1 MKMKHYV
8 SATVLALAFAACS
21 DDYDDSALW
30 DAVNDNTQ
38 RIEALEAWQDEVN
51 GNIAALQQLLNT
63 TDYIT
68 SVTPLT
74 ENGEEVGYVI
84 EFHNSDPITIRHGAK
99 GDKGDKGDQGEQGE
113 QGPQGEPGKDGED
126 GADGSDGEDGS
137 TPVIGLTQ
145 GEDGNWYWTLNGELM
160 TGPDSQP
167 IRANGKD
174 GEDGDAGTSAP
185 TPQILLGANLPS
197 DGKVMTDSG
206 KAQANAW
213 YLSVDDGATWY
224 RISGDKGADGDD
236 GSTGAD
242 GDDGVL
248 KVEISDD
255 KNSVTLTFDDG
266 STLTLPTWQWAQGIK
281 KKIEDL
287 NSQLEAYGNLV
298 EGKSFITSV
307 TAVEG
312 GQQIT
317 YVTIGENGT
326 ETSHSFTITNG
337 KDGNDGTTSTVEIG
351 DNGNW
356 IINGTDT
363 GVSAKGQ
370 NGTDGKT
377 PTFKIE
383 NGNLYYQF
391 EGDDNWKDLG
401 NVTGPKGD
409 KGDTGEQGPA
419 GEEGEDGDSFFQ
431 KVDYKKGD
439 ASATFTLADGT
450 VFEVPIYQGTIKI
463 GEGTGTLILENVET
477 TIDITLPTGTK
488 AADYT
493 ALVAQI
499 TPEGADGTYT
509 DIDSRA
515 GDAVGGWSVTATLAE
530 SSSVTIK
537 TTQAGTALLR
547 VTLIRTD
554 GSELTA
560 SCAVHSQGYKV
571 ENNTYTVYTAEGLLA
586 WAEAARKDLSTS
598 CTLAANLDLTNTEW
612 TPIGND
618 ENRYTGIF
626 DGGGH
631 TLTELTVDQS
641 GADYIGL
648 FGAIGEGGTVK
659 NLKLTDV
666 AIKGNTV
673 VGAVAGRNVGTI
685 ENCSAAGEITGFI
698 TVGGI
703 AGYNDEGT
711 ITNCSAKSSVTG
723 SENVGSITGSQ
734 LNGTIIGCS
743 AAGKITGSDK
753 NVGGIAGF
761 QLGGTISY
769 CHSSST
775 VTGYDYVGGVVGQMD
790 TRIELANKEAVLIAC
805 SSTGGVKGNEGYSFV
820 GGVVGIANRNTS
832 IIACYSTGNVTGTFL
847 GGVAGGNYGS
857 ITACYWSGEKA
868 NGVGNGESSGTTK
881 VDNSNVTW
889 QTAAD
894 GMNKALAENGYSNY
908 QWEENNGADKETR
921 PLILVR
927 N

>member
-8 SATVLALAFAACS
+8 SAAVLALAFAACS

-30 DAVNDNTQ
+30 DAVNGNTQ

-145 GEDGNWYWTLNGELM
+145 GEDGNWYWTLNGEQM
-160 TGPDSQP
+160 TDPEGNPV
-167 IRANGKD
+167 RANGED

-206 KAQANAW
+206 KAQADAW
-213 YLSVDDGATWY
+213 YLSVNDGAEWY

-236 GSTGAD
+236 GSAGVD

-248 KVEISDD
+248 KVETDTD
-255 KNSVTLTFDDG
+255 GNSVTLTFDGG
-266 STLTLPTWQWAQGIK
+266 STLTLPTWQWAQGIE

-317 YVTIGENGT
+317 YVTIGEDGK
-326 ETSHSFTITNG
+326 ETSDTFTITNG
-337 KDGNDGTTSTVEIG
+337 KDGDDGATPTVEIG

-363 GVSAKGQ
+363 GVSAKGE
-370 NGTDGKT
+370 DGKT
-377 PTFKIE
+377 PTFTLDDE
-383 NGNLYYQF
+383 GNLSYQF
-391 EGDDNWKDLG
+391 GEEQSVSLG

-450 VFEVPIYQGTIKI
+450 VFKVPIYQGTIKI
-463 GEGTGTLILENVET
+463 GDGTGTLILENVET
-477 TIDITLPTGTK
+477 TIDITLPSGTT
-488 AADYT
+488 ANDYS

-509 DIDSRA
+509 YIDSRA

-537 TTQAGTALLR
+537 TTQAGNALLR

-560 SCAVHSQGYKV
+560 SRVVYSQKYIA
-571 ENNTYTVYTAEGLLA
+571 YTVEGLLA
-586 WAEAARKDLSTS
+586 WAEAAQKDLSTS
-598 CTLAANLDLTNTEW
+598 CTLAADITLPEPAEGESNW
-612 TPIGND
+612 TPVGSND
-618 ENRYTGIF
+618 NPYTGTF
-626 DGGGH
+626 DGNGH
-631 TLTELTVDQS
+631 ILTGLTVDQPET
-641 GADYIGL
+641 DYAGM
-648 FGAIGEGGTVK
+648 FGVIGEGGTIK
-659 NLKLTDV
+659 NLELTDV
-666 AIKGNTV
+666 DVKGKSY
-673 VGAVAGRNVGTI
+673 VGAVAGANDGTI
-685 ENCSAAGEITGFI
+685 ENSSAAG
-698 TVGGI
+698 
-703 AGYNDEGT
+703 
-711 ITNCSAKSSVTG
+711 SVTG
-723 SENVGSITGSQ
+723 SKSVGGITGNQ
-734 LNGTIIGCS
+734 FYGTITGCS
-743 AAGKITGSDK
+743 AAGKITGSDSY
-753 NVGGIAGF
+753 VGGIVGYQTGETTAD
-761 QLGGTISY
+761 
-769 CHSSST
+769 CHSSAT
-775 VTGYDYVGGVVGQMD
+775 VTGKSDVGGVVGNME
-790 TRIELANKEAVLIAC
+790 TGNKEAVLIAC
-805 SSTGGVKGNEGYSFV
+805 SSTGNVTCDMAYV
-820 GGVVGIANRNTS
+820 GGVVGYSNTDIS
-832 IIACYSTGNVTGTFL
+832 IIACYAAGKVSGNGAI
-847 GGVAGGNYGS
+847 GGVAGCNHAGS
-857 ITACYWSGEKA
+857 ITASYWSGENA
-868 NGVGNGESSGTTK
+868 NGVGSGDASGTTK
-881 VDNSNVTW
+881 VNGSNVTW

-894 GMNKALAENGYSNY
+894 EMNNALAENGYSSY
-908 QWEENNGADKETR
+908 QWVENNGADKETR

>member
-8 SATVLALAFAACS
+8 SAAVLALAFAACS

-99 GDKGDKGDQGEQGE
+99 GDKGDKGDKGEQGE

-137 TPVIGLTQ
+137 TPVIGLTK

-185 TPQILLGANLPS
+185 TPQILLGVNLPS

-206 KAQANAW
+206 KAQADAW

-236 GSTGAD
+236 GSAGAD

-248 KVEISDD
+248 KVETSTNG
-255 KNSVTLTFDDG
+255 NSVTLTFDDG
-266 STLTLPTWQWAQGIK
+266 STLILPTWKWAK
-281 KKIEDL
+281 CIEEEITEL

-317 YVTIGENGT
+317 YVTIGEDGK
-326 ETSHSFTITNG
+326 ETSDTFTITNG
-337 KDGNDGTTSTVEIG
+337 KDGDDGATPTVKIG

-363 GVSAKGQ
+363 GVSAKGE
-370 NGTDGKT
+370 DGKT
-377 PTFKIE
+377 PTFTLDDE
-383 NGNLYYQF
+383 GNLSYQF
-391 EGDDNWKDLG
+391 GEEQSVSLG

-409 KGDTGEQGPA
+409 KGDTGEQGP
-419 GEEGEDGDSFFQ
+419 EGEDGEDGKNGDSFF
-431 KVDYKKGD
+431 KDADYTEGD

-463 GEGTGTLILENVET
+463 GDGTGTLTLKDTET
-477 TIDITLPTGTK
+477 TIDITLPTGTE
-488 AADYT
+488 ADDYT

-515 GDAVGGWSVTATLAE
+515 IDVNGWSVTADLET
-530 SSSVTIK
+530 K
-537 TTQAGTALLR
+537 TVKITASGGNALLR

-560 SCAVHSQGYKV
+560 SCVVHSQKYI
-571 ENNTYTVYTAEGLLA
+571 VYTAEGLLA

-612 TPIGND
+612 TPVGKDYDNP
-618 ENRYTGIF
+618 YTGTF

-641 GADYIGL
+641 GANYIGL

-659 NLKLTDV
+659 NLKLTSV
-666 AIKGNTV
+666 TIKGYNW
-673 VGAVAGRNVGTI
+673 VGAVAGSNSGII
-685 ENCSAAGEITGFI
+685 ENCSAAGEITGSSGE
-698 TVGGI
+698 VGGI
-703 AGYNDEGT
+703 AGVNGGI
-711 ITNCSAKSSVTG
+711 ITNCSAASSVTG
-723 SENVGSITGSQ
+723 DRTVGGITGYQFNGTTTGCSATAEITGS
-734 LNGTIIGCS
+734 GDC
-743 AAGKITGSDK
+743 
-753 NVGGIAGF
+753 VGGIIGY
-761 QLGGTISY
+761 QIDGTTAD
-769 CHSSST
+769 CHSSAT
-775 VTGYDYVGGVVGQMD
+775 VKGRYKVGGVIGQ
-790 TRIELANKEAVLIAC
+790 IETENKKAVLIAC
-805 SSTGGVKGNEGYSFV
+805 SSTGDVTSTSNTSYSWA
-820 GGVVGIANRNTS
+820 GGVMGAASRNSS
-832 IIACYSTGNVTGTFL
+832 IIACYSTGKVTGSGFT
-847 GGVAGGNYGS
+847 GGVEGGNSGS
-857 ITACYWSGEKA
+857 ITACYWSGENT
-868 NGVGNGESSGTTK
+868 NGVGGGESSGATK
-881 VDNSNVTW
+881 VENDITW
-889 QTAAD
+889 QTAA
-894 GMNKALAENGYSNY
+894 GEMNKALAENGYSNY

>member
-8 SATVLALAFAACS
+8 SAAVLALAFAACS

-30 DAVNDNTQ
+30 DAVNDNTE

-137 TPVIGLTQ
+137 TPVIGLKQ
-145 GEDGNWYWTLNGELM
+145 EDGNWYWTLNGELM
-160 TGPDSQP
+160 RDPNGDP
-167 IRANGKD
+167 IRANGED
-174 GEDGDAGTSAP
+174 GKDGDAGTSAP
-185 TPQILLGANLPS
+185 TPQILLGVNLPS

-206 KAQANAW
+206 KAQAGAW

-236 GSTGAD
+236 GSAGAD

-248 KVEISDD
+248 KVEISDN

-266 STLTLPTWQWAQGIK
+266 STLILPTWKWAKGIK
-281 KKIEDL
+281 EEITGL
-287 NSQLEAYGNLV
+287 NSQLEAYGNLM

-317 YVTIGENGT
+317 YVTIGEDGT

-337 KDGNDGTTSTVEIG
+337 KDGNDGTTPTVKIG

-377 PTFKIE
+377 PIFKIE

-391 EGDDNWKDLG
+391 EGDDDWKDLG

-409 KGDTGEQGPA
+409 KGDTGEQGP
-419 GEEGEDGDSFFQ
+419 EGEDGEDGKNGDSFF
-431 KVDYKKGD
+431 KDADYTEGD

-450 VFEVPIYQGTIKI
+450 TFKVPIYQGTIKI
-463 GEGTGTLILENVET
+463 GDGTGTLILEDTET
-477 TIDITLPTGTK
+477 TIDITLPSGTE

-515 GDAVGGWSVTATLAE
+515 TDVNGWSVTADLET
-530 SSSVTIK
+530 K
-537 TTQAGTALLR
+537 TVKITASGGNALLR

-560 SCAVHSQGYKV
+560 SCVVHSQKYI
-571 ENNTYTVYTAEGLLA
+571 VYTAEGLLA

-598 CTLAANLDLTNTEW
+598 CTLAADLDLTDTEW
-612 TPIGND
+612 TPVGKDYDNP
-618 ENRYTGIF
+618 YTGTF
-626 DGGGH
+626 DGAGH
-631 TLTELTVDQS
+631 TLTGLTNQS
-641 GADYIGL
+641 GANDIGL

-659 NLKLTDV
+659 NLKLTSV
-666 AIKGNTV
+666 AIKGNNW
-673 VGAVAGRNVGTI
+673 VGAVAGSNSGII
-685 ENCSAAGEITGFI
+685 ENCSAAGEITGSSGE
-698 TVGGI
+698 VGGI
-703 AGYNDEGT
+703 AGVNDGI
-711 ITNCSAKSSVTG
+711 ITNCSAAGSVTG
-723 SENVGSITGSQ
+723 DRTVGGITGYQ
-734 LNGTIIGCS
+734 FNGTTTGCS
-743 AAGKITGSDK
+743 ATAKITGSGDW
-753 NVGGIAGF
+753 VGGIIGY
-761 QLGGTISY
+761 QVDGTTAD
-769 CHSSST
+769 CHSSAT
-775 VTGYDYVGGVVGQMD
+775 VKGRNRVGGVIGQ
-790 TRIELANKEAVLIAC
+790 IETENKKAVLIAC
-805 SSTGGVKGNEGYSFV
+805 SSTGDVTSTSNPYSWV
-820 GGVVGIANRNTS
+820 GGVMGAASRNSS
-832 IIACYSTGNVTGTFL
+832 IIACYSTGKVTGSRFT
-847 GGVAGGNYGS
+847 GGVAGGHSGS
-857 ITACYWSGEKA
+857 ITACYWSGENT
-868 NGVGNGESSGTTK
+868 NGVGGGESSGATK
-881 VDNSNVTW
+881 VENDITW
-889 QTAAD
+889 QTAA
-894 GMNKALAENGYSNY
+894 GEMNKALAENGYSNY

>member
-8 SATVLALAFAACS
+8 SAAVLALAFAACS

-30 DAVNDNTQ
+30 DAVNGNTQ

-99 GDKGDKGDQGEQGE
+99 GDKGDKGDQGEQG
-113 QGPQGEPGKDGED
+113 PQGEPGKDGED

-137 TPVIGLTQ
+137 TPVIGLTK
-145 GEDGNWYWTLNGELM
+145 GEYGNWYWTLNGALM
-160 TGPDSQP
+160 TDPDGKP
-167 IRANGKD
+167 IRAN

-185 TPQILLGANLPS
+185 TPQILLGVNLPS

-206 KAQANAW
+206 KAQADAW

-236 GSTGAD
+236 GSAGAD

-248 KVEISDD
+248 KVEISDN

-317 YVTIGENGT
+317 YVTVGEDGK

-337 KDGNDGTTSTVEIG
+337 KDGDDGATPTVKIG

-391 EGDDNWKDLG
+391 EGDDDWKDLG

-409 KGDTGEQGPA
+409 KGDTGEQGP
-419 GEEGEDGDSFFQ
+419 EGEDGKDGKNGDSFF
-431 KVDYKKGD
+431 KDADYTEGD

-450 VFEVPIYQGTIKI
+450 VFKVPIYQGTIKI
-463 GEGTGTLILENVET
+463 GEGTGTLTLEDTET
-477 TIDITLPTGTK
+477 TVYITLPTGTE
-488 AADYT
+488 ADDYS

-509 DIDSRA
+509 DIDNSRTT
-515 GDAVGGWSVTATLAE
+515 GVRGWSVTADLEAKTVKIT
-530 SSSVTIK
+530 SS
-537 TTQAGTALLR
+537 GGNALLR

-560 SCAVHSQGYKV
+560 SRVVYSQKYIA
-571 ENNTYTVYTAEGLLA
+571 YTVEGLLA
-586 WAEAARKDLSTS
+586 WAEAAQKDLSTS
-598 CTLAANLDLTNTEW
+598 CTLIADIDLTGTEW
-612 TPIGND
+612 TPVGKDYNTP
-618 ENRYTGIF
+618 YTGTF
-626 DGGGH
+626 NGAGH
-631 TLTELTVDQS
+631 TLTGLTVNQS
-641 GADYIGL
+641 RTDFVGL
-648 FGAIGEGGTVK
+648 FGAIGEGGTIK
-659 NLKLTDV
+659 NLKLTEV
-666 AIKGNTV
+666 AIKGNAV
-673 VGAVAGRNVGTI
+673 VGAVAGISLGTI
-685 ENCSAAGEITGFI
+685 ENCSAAGEITGGNN
-698 TVGGI
+698 VGGI
-703 AGYNDEGT
+703 TGTNDGI
-711 ITNCSAKSSVTG
+711 ITNCSAVSSVTG
-723 SENVGSITGSQ
+723 SGSIGGITGYQ
-734 LNGTIIGCS
+734 FNGTTIDCS
-743 AAGKITGSDK
+743 AAGSVTGSMD
-753 NVGGIAGF
+753 VGGIVGY
-761 QLGGTISY
+761 QIYGTTTD
-769 CHSSST
+769 CHSSAT
-775 VTGYDYVGGVVGQMD
+775 VKGGNDVGGVIGQ
-790 TRIELANKEAVLIAC
+790 IETENKKAVLIAC
-805 SSTGGVKGNEGYSFV
+805 SSTGNVTGDFYA

-857 ITACYWSGEKA
+857 ITACYWSGENT
-868 NGVGNGESSGTTK
+868 NGVGGGESSGATK
-881 VDNSNVTW
+881 VDNSNITW

-894 GMNKALAENGYSNY
+894 EMNKALAENGYSNY

>member
-8 SATVLALAFAACS
+8 SVAVLALAFAACS

-30 DAVNDNTQ
+30 DAVNGNTQ

-99 GDKGDKGDQGEQGE
+99 GDKGDKGDKGEQGE

-145 GEDGNWYWTLNGELM
+145 RKDGNWYWTLNGELM
-160 TGPDSQP
+160 TDPEGNPV
-167 IRANGKD
+167 RAN

-206 KAQANAW
+206 KAQADAW
-213 YLSVDDGATWY
+213 YLSVNDGAEWY
-224 RISGDKGADGDD
+224 RISGDKGADGND
-236 GSTGAD
+236 GSAGAD

-248 KVEISDD
+248 KVETSTDG
-255 KNSVTLTFDDG
+255 NSVTLTFDDG
-266 STLTLPTWQWAQGIK
+266 SILTLPTWKWAQGIE

-287 NSQLEAYGNLV
+287 NSQLEAYGNLM

-317 YVTIGENGT
+317 YVTVDENGT

-337 KDGNDGTTSTVEIG
+337 KDGDDGATPTVKIG
-351 DNGNW
+351 NNGNW

-391 EGDDNWKDLG
+391 EGDDDWKDLG

-409 KGDTGEQGPA
+409 KGDTGEQGP
-419 GEEGEDGDSFFQ
+419 EGEDGEDGKNGDSFF
-431 KVDYKKGD
+431 KDAVYNEGD
-439 ASATFTLADGT
+439 AFATFTLAGGT
-450 VFEVPIYQGTIKI
+450 VFKVPIYQGTIKI
-463 GEGTGTLILENVET
+463 GEGTGTLTLEDTET
-477 TIDITLPTGTK
+477 TVYITLPTGTE
-488 AADYT
+488 ADDYT

-499 TPEGADGTYT
+499 TPEGTDGTYT

-515 GDAVGGWSVTATLAE
+515 TGVRGWSVTADLETKTVKIT
-530 SSSVTIK
+530 SS
-537 TTQAGTALLR
+537 GGNALLR

-560 SCAVHSQGYKV
+560 SRVVHSQKYI
-571 ENNTYTVYTAEGLLA
+571 VYTAEGLLA

-598 CTLAANLDLTNTEW
+598 CTLAANLDLTDTEW
-612 TPIGND
+612 TPIGDYDNP
-618 ENRYTGIF
+618 YTGTF
-626 DGGGH
+626 DGAGH
-631 TLTELTVDQS
+631 TLTGLTINQS
-641 GADYIGL
+641 EANYIGL

-659 NLKLTDV
+659 NLKLTSV
-666 AIKGNTV
+666 AIKGYNW
-673 VGAVAGRNVGTI
+673 VGAVAGSNSGII
-685 ENCSAAGEITGFI
+685 EN
-698 TVGGI
+698 
-703 AGYNDEGT
+703 
-711 ITNCSAKSSVTG
+711 
-723 SENVGSITGSQ
+723 
-734 LNGTIIGCS
+734 CS
-743 AAGKITGSDK
+743 AAGKITGSSEG
-753 NVGGIAGF
+753 VGGIAGVNDGIITNCSAASSVTGSMYV
-761 QLGGTISY
+761 GGITGYQFNGTTTGCSATAEITGSGEWVGGIIGY
-769 CHSSST
+769 QIDGTTADCHSSAT
-775 VTGYDYVGGVVGQMD
+775 VKGRYKVGGVIGQ
-790 TRIELANKEAVLIAC
+790 IETENKKSRSHCL
-805 SSTGGVKGNEGYSFV
+805 FV
-820 GGVVGIANRNTS
+820 YGRRNQY
-832 IIACYSTGNVTGTFL
+832 I
-847 GGVAGGNYGS
+847 
-857 ITACYWSGEKA
+857 
-868 NGVGNGESSGTTK
+868 
-881 VDNSNVTW
+881 
-889 QTAAD
+889 
-894 GMNKALAENGYSNY
+894 
-908 QWEENNGADKETR
+908 
-921 PLILVR
+921 
-927 N
+927 

>member
-8 SATVLALAFAACS
+8 SAAVLALAFAACS

-30 DAVNDNTQ
+30 DAVNGNTQ

-137 TPVIGLTQ
+137 TPVIGLTK
-145 GEDGNWYWTLNGELM
+145 GEYGNWYWTLNGELM
-160 TGPDSQP
+160 RDPNGDP

-206 KAQANAW
+206 KAQADAW
-213 YLSVDDGATWY
+213 YLSVNDGAEWY

-236 GSTGAD
+236 GSAGAD

-248 KVEISDD
+248 KVETSADG
-255 KNSVTLTFDDG
+255 NSVTLTFDDG
-266 STLTLPTWQWAQGIK
+266 STLILPTWKWAKGIEEEITK
-281 KKIEDL
+281 L

-317 YVTIGENGT
+317 YVTIGEDGK
-326 ETSHSFTITNG
+326 ETSDTFTITNG
-337 KDGNDGTTSTVEIG
+337 KDGDDGATPTVEIG

-391 EGDDNWKDLG
+391 EDDDDWKDLG
-401 NVTGPKGD
+401 NVTGPKGN

-450 VFEVPIYQGTIKI
+450 VFEVPVYQGTIKI
-463 GEGTGTLILENVET
+463 GDGTGTLILKDTET
-477 TIDITLPTGTK
+477 TVNITLPTETE
-488 AADYT
+488 AAGYS

-515 GDAVGGWSVTATLAE
+515 TDVNGWSVTADLEAKTVKIT
-530 SSSVTIK
+530 SS
-537 TTQAGTALLR
+537 GGNALLR
-547 VTLIRTD
+547 VILIRTD

-560 SCAVHSQGYKV
+560 SCVVHSQKYIA
-571 ENNTYTVYTAEGLLA
+571 YTVEGLLA

-598 CTLAANLDLTNTEW
+598 CTLAANLDLTDTEW
-612 TPIGND
+612 TPVGKDYDNP
-618 ENRYTGIF
+618 YTGTF
-626 DGGGH
+626 DGTGY
-631 TLTELTVDQS
+631 TLTGLTINQS
-641 GADYIGL
+641 EANYIGL

-659 NLKLTDV
+659 NLKLTSV
-666 AIKGNTV
+666 TIKGYNW
-673 VGAVAGRNVGTI
+673 VGAVAGSNSGII
-685 ENCSAAGEITGFI
+685 ENCSAAGEITGSSGE
-698 TVGGI
+698 VGGI
-703 AGYNDEGT
+703 AGVNDGI
-711 ITNCSAKSSVTG
+711 ITNCSAASSVTG
-723 SENVGSITGSQ
+723 DRTVGGITGYQFNGTTTGCSATAEITGS
-734 LNGTIIGCS
+734 GDC
-743 AAGKITGSDK
+743 
-753 NVGGIAGF
+753 VGGIIGY
-761 QLGGTISY
+761 QIDGTTAD
-769 CHSSST
+769 CHSSAT
-775 VTGYDYVGGVVGQMD
+775 VKGRYKVGGVIGQ
-790 TRIELANKEAVLIAC
+790 IETENKKAVLIAC
-805 SSTGGVKGNEGYSFV
+805 SSTGDVTSTSNTSYSWA
-820 GGVVGIANRNTS
+820 GGVMGAASRNSS
-832 IIACYSTGNVTGTFL
+832 IIACYSTGKVTGSRYT
-847 GGVAGGNYGS
+847 GGVAGGYSGS
-857 ITACYWSGEKA
+857 ITACYWSGENT
-868 NGVGNGESSGTTK
+868 NGVGGEESSGATK
-881 VDNSNVTW
+881 VENDITWETATENMNAAIKTWNESNNNACPYHYVQQDGTDNPPVVV
-889 QTAAD
+889 D
-894 GMNKALAENGYSNY
+894 GAP
-908 QWEENNGADKETR
+908 Q
-921 PLILVR
+921 
-927 N
+927 

>member
-8 SATVLALAFAACS
+8 SAAVLALAFAACS

-51 GNIAALQQLLNT
+51 NNIAALQQLLNT

-206 KAQANAW
+206 KAQADAW
-213 YLSVDDGATWY
+213 YLSVDNGAEWY

-236 GSTGAD
+236 GSAGAD

-248 KVEISDD
+248 KVETNDD
-255 KNSVTLTFDDG
+255 GNSVTLTFDDG
-266 STLTLPTWQWAQGIK
+266 STLILPTWKWAKGIVK
-281 KKIEDL
+281 EITEL

-337 KDGNDGTTSTVEIG
+337 KDGNDGTTPTVKIG

-377 PTFKIE
+377 PIFKIE

-391 EGDDNWKDLG
+391 EGDDDWKDLG

-450 VFEVPIYQGTIKI
+450 VFEVPVYQGTIKI
-463 GEGTGTLILENVET
+463 GEGNGTLTLKDTET
-477 TIDITLPTGTK
+477 TIDITLPTGTE
-488 AADYT
+488 ADDYT

-515 GDAVGGWSVTATLAE
+515 GDAVGGWSVTADLEA
-530 SSSVTIK
+530 K
-537 TTQAGTALLR
+537 TVKITASGGNALLR

-560 SCAVHSQGYKV
+560 SRVVYSQKYIA
-571 ENNTYTVYTAEGLLA
+571 YTVEGLLA

-598 CTLAANLDLTNTEW
+598 CTLAANLDLTDTEW
-612 TPIGND
+612 TPVGKDYDN
-618 ENRYTGIF
+618 NPYTGTF
-626 DGGGH
+626 DGAGH
-631 TLTELTVDQS
+631 TLTGLTINQS
-641 GADYIGL
+641 KANYIGL
-648 FGAIGEGGTVK
+648 FGAIGKGGTVK
-659 NLKLTDV
+659 NLKLTSV
-666 AIKGNTV
+666 AIKGYNW
-673 VGAVAGRNVGTI
+673 VGAVAGSNSGII
-685 ENCSAAGEITGFI
+685 EN
-698 TVGGI
+698 
-703 AGYNDEGT
+703 
-711 ITNCSAKSSVTG
+711 
-723 SENVGSITGSQ
+723 
-734 LNGTIIGCS
+734 CS
-743 AAGKITGSDK
+743 AAGKITGSSEG
-753 NVGGIAGF
+753 VGGIAGVNDGIITNCSAASSVTGDRTV
-761 QLGGTISY
+761 GGITGYQFNGTTTGCSATAEITGSGEWVGGIIGY
-769 CHSSST
+769 QIDGTTADCHSSAT
-775 VTGYDYVGGVVGQMD
+775 VKGRYKVGGVIGQ
-790 TRIELANKEAVLIAC
+790 IETENKKAVLIAC
-805 SSTGGVKGNEGYSFV
+805 SSTGDVTSTSNPYSWV
-820 GGVVGIANRNTS
+820 GGVMGTASRNSS
-832 IIACYSTGNVTGTFL
+832 IIACYSTGKVTGSKYT
-847 GGVAGGNYGS
+847 GGVAGGNPGS
-857 ITACYWSGEKA
+857 ITACYWSGENT
-868 NGVGNGESSGTTK
+868 NGVGGEESSGATK
-881 VDNSNVTW
+881 VENDITW
-889 QTAAD
+889 QTAA
-894 GMNKALAENGYSNY
+894 GEMNKALAENGYSNY

>member
-8 SATVLALAFAACS
+8 SAAVLALAFAACS

-51 GNIAALQQLLNT
+51 NNIAALQQLLNT

-206 KAQANAW
+206 KAQADAW
-213 YLSVDDGATWY
+213 YLSVDNGAEWY

-236 GSTGAD
+236 GSAGAD

-248 KVEISDD
+248 KVETNDD
-255 KNSVTLTFDDG
+255 GNSVTLTFDDG
-266 STLTLPTWQWAQGIK
+266 STLILPTWKWAKGIK
-281 KKIEDL
+281 EEITKL

-337 KDGNDGTTSTVEIG
+337 KDGNDGTTPTVKIG

-377 PTFKIE
+377 PIFKIE

-391 EGDDNWKDLG
+391 EGDDDWKDLG

-450 VFEVPIYQGTIKI
+450 VFEVPVYQGTIKI
-463 GEGTGTLILENVET
+463 GEGNGTLTLKDTET
-477 TIDITLPTGTK
+477 TIDITLPTGTE
-488 AADYT
+488 ADDYT

-515 GDAVGGWSVTATLAE
+515 GDAVGGWSVTADLEA
-530 SSSVTIK
+530 K
-537 TTQAGTALLR
+537 TVKITASGGNALLR

-560 SCAVHSQGYKV
+560 SRVVYSQKYIA
-571 ENNTYTVYTAEGLLA
+571 YTVEGLLA

-598 CTLAANLDLTNTEW
+598 CTLAANLDLTDTEW
-612 TPIGND
+612 TPVGKDYDN
-618 ENRYTGIF
+618 NPYTGTF
-626 DGGGH
+626 DGAGH
-631 TLTELTVDQS
+631 TLTGLTINQS
-641 GADYIGL
+641 KANYIGL
-648 FGAIGEGGTVK
+648 FGAIGKGGTVK
-659 NLKLTDV
+659 NLKLTSV
-666 AIKGNTV
+666 AIKGYNW
-673 VGAVAGRNVGTI
+673 VGAVAGSNSGII
-685 ENCSAAGEITGFI
+685 EN
-698 TVGGI
+698 
-703 AGYNDEGT
+703 
-711 ITNCSAKSSVTG
+711 
-723 SENVGSITGSQ
+723 
-734 LNGTIIGCS
+734 CS
-743 AAGKITGSDK
+743 AAGKITGSSEG
-753 NVGGIAGF
+753 VGGIAGVNDGIITNCSAASSVTGDRTV
-761 QLGGTISY
+761 GGITGYQFNGTTTGCSATAEITGSGEWVGGIIGY
-769 CHSSST
+769 QIDGTTADCHSSAT
-775 VTGYDYVGGVVGQMD
+775 VKGRYKVGGVIGQ
-790 TRIELANKEAVLIAC
+790 IETENKKAVLIAC
-805 SSTGGVKGNEGYSFV
+805 SSTGDVTSTSNPYSWV
-820 GGVVGIANRNTS
+820 GGVMGTASRNSS
-832 IIACYSTGNVTGTFL
+832 IIACYSTGKVTGSKYT
-847 GGVAGGNYGS
+847 GGVAGGNPGS
-857 ITACYWSGEKA
+857 ITACYWSGENT
-868 NGVGNGESSGTTK
+868 NGVGGEESSGATK
-881 VDNSNVTW
+881 VENDITW
-889 QTAAD
+889 QTAA
-894 GMNKALAENGYSNY
+894 GEMNKALAENGYSNY

>member
-1 MKMKHYV
+1 MKHYV
-8 SATVLALAFAACS
+8 SAAVLALAFAACS

-30 DAVNDNTQ
+30 DAVNGNTQ

-99 GDKGDKGDQGEQGE
+99 GDKGDKGDQGEQG
-113 QGPQGEPGKDGED
+113 PQGEPGKDGED

-145 GEDGNWYWTLNGELM
+145 GEDGNWYWTLNGALM
-160 TGPDSQP
+160 TDPDGKP
-167 IRANGKD
+167 IRAN

-206 KAQANAW
+206 KAQADAW
-213 YLSVDDGATWY
+213 YLSVDNGAEWY

-266 STLTLPTWQWAQGIK
+266 STLTLPTWQWAQGIE

-419 GEEGEDGDSFFQ
+419 GGDGEDGDSFFQ

-463 GEGTGTLILENVET
+463 GEGTGTLILEDTET
-477 TIDITLPTGTK
+477 TIDITLPTGTE
-488 AADYT
+488 ADDYT

-515 GDAVGGWSVTATLAE
+515 TDVNGWSVTADLEAKTVKIT
-530 SSSVTIK
+530 SS
-537 TTQAGTALLR
+537 GGNALLR
-547 VTLIRTD
+547 VILIRTD

-560 SCAVHSQGYKV
+560 SRVVHSQKYI
-571 ENNTYTVYTAEGLLA
+571 VYTAEGLLA

-598 CTLAANLDLTNTEW
+598 CTLAADLDLTDTEW
-612 TPIGND
+612 TPVGNY
-618 ENRYTGIF
+618 ENRYTGTF
-626 DGGGH
+626 DGAGH
-631 TLTELTVDQS
+631 ILTGLTVNQET
-641 GADYIGL
+641 DYAGL

-659 NLKLTDV
+659 NLKLTEV
-666 AIKGNTV
+666 NIKGYYITS
-673 VGAVAGRNVGTI
+673 AVAGINFGTI
-685 ENCSAAGEITGFI
+685 ENCSATGEITSSHF
-698 TVGGI
+698 VGGI
-703 AGYNDEGT
+703 AGDNYGTITGCSTTSIVADGERHVGGITGYNEGT
-711 ITNCSAKSSVTG
+711 ITGCSTTSIVANGIRRIGGITGGNEGTITSCYAMGKVTG
-723 SENVGSITGSQ
+723 SFSI
-734 LNGTIIGCS
+734 
-743 AAGKITGSDK
+743 
-753 NVGGIAGF
+753 
-761 QLGGTISY
+761 
-769 CHSSST
+769 
-775 VTGYDYVGGVVGQMD
+775 GGVVG
-790 TRIELANKEAVLIAC
+790 TNW
-805 SSTGGVKGNEGYSFV
+805 
-820 GGVVGIANRNTS
+820 
-832 IIACYSTGNVTGTFL
+832 
-847 GGVAGGNYGS
+847 GS
-857 ITACYWSGEKA
+857 ITACYWSSNPNSGIGE
-868 NGVGNGESSGTTK
+868 NHTENDGTTK

-889 QTAAD
+889 QMAAEE
-894 GMNKALAENGYSNY
+894 MNKALAENGYSSY
-908 QWEENNGADKETR
+908 RWVENTGADKETR

>member
-8 SATVLALAFAACS
+8 SAAVLALAFAACS

-63 TDYIT
+63 RDYIT

-99 GDKGDKGDQGEQGE
+99 GDKGDKGDQGEQG
-113 QGPQGEPGKDGED
+113 
-126 GADGSDGEDGS
+126 S
-137 TPVIGLTQ
+137 TPVIGLKQ
-145 GEDGNWYWTLNGELM
+145 EDGNWYWTLNGALM
-160 TGPDSQP
+160 TDPDGKP
-167 IRANGKD
+167 IRAN

-197 DGKVMTDSG
+197 DGKVITDSG
-206 KAQANAW
+206 KAQADAW
-213 YLSVDDGATWY
+213 YLSVDNGAEWY

-236 GSTGAD
+236 GSAGAD

-248 KVEISDD
+248 KVETNDD
-255 KNSVTLTFDDG
+255 GNSVTLTFDDG
-266 STLTLPTWQWAQGIK
+266 STLILPTWQWAKGIEEE
-281 KKIEDL
+281 ITEL
-287 NSQLEAYGNLV
+287 NSQLEAYGNLM

-337 KDGNDGTTSTVEIG
+337 KDGNDGTTPTVKIG

-419 GEEGEDGDSFFQ
+419 SGDGEDGDSFFQ

-463 GEGTGTLILENVET
+463 GEGTGTLILKDTET
-477 TIDITLPTGTK
+477 TIDITLPTGTE
-488 AADYT
+488 ADDYT

-515 GDAVGGWSVTATLAE
+515 IDVNGWSVTADLET
-530 SSSVTIK
+530 K
-537 TTQAGTALLR
+537 TVKITASGGNALLR

-560 SCAVHSQGYKV
+560 SRVVHSQKYI
-571 ENNTYTVYTAEGLLA
+571 VYTAEGLLA
-586 WAEAARKDLSTS
+586 WAKAAQEDLSTS
-598 CTLAANLDLTNTEW
+598 CTLAANLDLTDTEW
-612 TPIGND
+612 TPVGKDYDNP
-618 ENRYTGIF
+618 YTGTF
-626 DGGGH
+626 DGAGH
-631 TLTELTVDQS
+631 TLTGLTINQS
-641 GADYIGL
+641 EANYIGL

-659 NLKLTDV
+659 KLKLTSV
-666 AIKGNTV
+666 AIKGHNW
-673 VGAVAGRNVGTI
+673 VGAVAGSNSGII
-685 ENCSAAGEITGFI
+685 ENCSAAG
-698 TVGGI
+698 
-703 AGYNDEGT
+703 D
-711 ITNCSAKSSVTG
+711 
-723 SENVGSITGSQ
+723 ITGSS
-734 LNGTIIGCS
+734 GE
-743 AAGKITGSDK
+743 
-753 NVGGIAGF
+753 VGGIAGF
-761 QLGGTISY
+761 NDGIITNCSAASNVTGDRTVGGITGYQFNGTTTGCSATAEITGGDWVGGIIGY
-769 CHSSST
+769 QIDGTTADCHSSAT
-775 VTGYDYVGGVVGQMD
+775 VKGRYKVGGVIGQ
-790 TRIELANKEAVLIAC
+790 IETENKKAVLIAC
-805 SSTGGVKGNEGYSFV
+805 SSTGDVTSTSNTSYSWV
-820 GGVVGIANRNTS
+820 GGVMGAASRNSS
-832 IIACYSTGNVTGTFL
+832 IIACYSTGKVTGSRYT
-847 GGVAGGNYGS
+847 GGVVGGYPGS
-857 ITACYWSGEKA
+857 ITACYWSGENT
-868 NGVGNGESSGTTK
+868 NGVGGGESSGATK
-881 VDNSNVTW
+881 VENDITW
-889 QTAAD
+889 QTAA
-894 GMNKALAENGYSNY
+894 GEMNKALAENGYSNY

>member
-8 SATVLALAFAACS
+8 SAAVLALAFAACS

-30 DAVNDNTQ
+30 DAVNGNTQ

-137 TPVIGLTQ
+137 TPVIGLKQ
-145 GEDGNWYWTLNGELM
+145 EDGNWYWTLNGELM
-160 TGPDSQP
+160 RDPNGDP
-167 IRANGKD
+167 IRANGEDGKD

-185 TPQILLGANLPS
+185 TPQILLGVNLPS

-206 KAQANAW
+206 KAQAGAW
-213 YLSVDDGATWY
+213 YLSVDNGAEWY

-236 GSTGAD
+236 GSAGAD

-248 KVEISDD
+248 KVETNDNG
-255 KNSVTLTFDDG
+255 NSVTLTFDDG
-266 STLTLPTWQWAQGIK
+266 STLTLPTWQWAQGIE
-281 KKIEDL
+281 KKIEGL

-317 YVTIGENGT
+317 YVTIGEDGK
-326 ETSHSFTITNG
+326 ETSDTFTITNG
-337 KDGNDGTTSTVEIG
+337 KDGDDGATPTVKIG

-363 GVSAKGQ
+363 GVSAKGE
-370 NGTDGKT
+370 DGKT
-377 PTFKIE
+377 PTFTLDDE
-383 NGNLYYQF
+383 GNLSYQF
-391 EGDDNWKDLG
+391 GEEQSVSLG

-419 GEEGEDGDSFFQ
+419 GGDGEDGDSFFQ

-463 GEGTGTLILENVET
+463 GEGTGTLILEDTET
-477 TIDITLPTGTK
+477 TIDITLPTGTE
-488 AADYT
+488 ADDYT

-499 TPEGADGTYT
+499 TPEEADGTYT

-515 GDAVGGWSVTATLAE
+515 IDVNGWSVTADLET
-530 SSSVTIK
+530 K
-537 TTQAGTALLR
+537 TVKITASGGNALLR

-560 SCAVHSQGYKV
+560 SRVVHSQKYI
-571 ENNTYTVYTAEGLLA
+571 VYTAEGLLA

-598 CTLAANLDLTNTEW
+598 CTLAADLDLTDTEW
-612 TPIGND
+612 TPIGDYDNP
-618 ENRYTGIF
+618 YTGTF
-626 DGGGH
+626 DGAGH
-631 TLTELTVDQS
+631 TLTELAINQS
-641 GADYIGL
+641 EANDIGL
-648 FGAIGEGGTVK
+648 FGAIGKGGTVK
-659 NLKLTDV
+659 NLKLTSV
-666 AIKGNTV
+666 AIKGNND
-673 VGAVAGRNVGTI
+673 VGAIAGINLGTI
-685 ENCSAAGEITGFI
+685 ENCSAASSVTGSMY
-698 TVGGI
+698 VGGI
-703 AGYNDEGT
+703 AGVNDGI
-711 ITNCSAKSSVTG
+711 ITNCSAASSVTG
-723 SENVGSITGSQ
+723 SMYVGGIVGLLRSGSIT
-734 LNGTIIGCS
+734 N
-743 AAGKITGSDK
+743 
-753 NVGGIAGF
+753 
-761 QLGGTISY
+761 
-769 CHSSST
+769 CHSSAT
-775 VTGYDYVGGVVGQMD
+775 VKGKECVGGVVGR
-790 TRIELANKEAVLIAC
+790 TEAEDEEAILIAC
-805 SSTGGVKGNEGYSFV
+805 SSTGDVSVTYSRG
-820 GGVVGIANRNTS
+820 GGVVGYSDTNTS
-832 IIACYSTGNVTGTFL
+832 ITACYSTGKVTGSRYT

-857 ITACYWSGEKA
+857 ITACYWSGENA
-868 NGVGNGESSGTTK
+868 NGVGVGDSNGATK
-881 VDNSNVTW
+881 VENGITW
-889 QTAAD
+889 QTAA
-894 GMNKALAENGYSNY
+894 GEMNKALAENGYSNY

>member
-1 MKMKHYV
+1 MKHYV
-8 SATVLALAFAACS
+8 SAAVLVLAFAACS

-30 DAVNDNTQ
+30 DAVNDNTE

-137 TPVIGLTQ
+137 TPVIGLKQ
-145 GEDGNWYWTLNGELM
+145 EDGNWYWTLNGELM

-206 KAQANAW
+206 KAQADAW

-236 GSTGAD
+236 GSAGAD

-248 KVEISDD
+248 KVETNDD
-255 KNSVTLTFDDG
+255 GNSVTLTFDDG
-266 STLTLPTWQWAQGIK
+266 STLILPTWKWAKGIEK
-281 KKIEDL
+281 EITEL
-287 NSQLEAYGNLV
+287 NSQLEAYGNLM

-317 YVTIGENGT
+317 YVTIGEDGT

-337 KDGNDGTTSTVEIG
+337 KDGNDGTTPTVKIG

-377 PTFKIE
+377 PIFKIE

-488 AADYT
+488 ADDYT

-499 TPEGADGTYT
+499 TPEGTDGTYT

-515 GDAVGGWSVTATLAE
+515 TDVNGWSVTADLETKTVKIT
-530 SSSVTIK
+530 SS
-537 TTQAGTALLR
+537 GGNALLR

-560 SCAVHSQGYKV
+560 SCVVYSQKYIA
-571 ENNTYTVYTAEGLLA
+571 YTVEGLLA

-598 CTLAANLDLTNTEW
+598 CTLAANLDLTDTEW
-612 TPIGND
+612 TPIGDYDNP
-618 ENRYTGIF
+618 YTGTF
-626 DGGGH
+626 DGAGH
-631 TLTELTVDQS
+631 TLTGLTINQS
-641 GADYIGL
+641 EANDIGL

-659 NLKLTDV
+659 NLKLTSV
-666 AIKGNTV
+666 VIKGNNW
-673 VGAVAGRNVGTI
+673 VGAVAGSNSGII
-685 ENCSAAGEITGFI
+685 ENCSAAGEITGSI

-711 ITNCSAKSSVTG
+711 ITNCSAASSVTG
-723 SENVGSITGSQ
+723 FESIGGITGFQFNGTTTGCSATAEITGS
-734 LNGTIIGCS
+734 GEW
-743 AAGKITGSDK
+743 
-753 NVGGIAGF
+753 VGGIIGY
-761 QLGGTISY
+761 QIDGTTAD
-769 CHSSST
+769 CHSSAT
-775 VTGYDYVGGVVGQMD
+775 VKGRNRVGGVIGQ
-790 TRIELANKEAVLIAC
+790 IETENKKAVLIAC
-805 SSTGGVKGNEGYSFV
+805 SSTGDVTSTSNPYSWV
-820 GGVVGIANRNTS
+820 GGVMGATSRNSS
-832 IIACYSTGNVTGTFL
+832 IIACYSTGKVTGSRYT
-847 GGVAGGNYGS
+847 GGVAGSNSGS
-857 ITACYWSGEKA
+857 ITACYWSGENT
-868 NGVGNGESSGTTK
+868 NGVGGGESSGATK
-881 VDNSNVTW
+881 VENDITW
-889 QTAAD
+889 QTAA
-894 GMNKALAENGYSNY
+894 GEMNKALAENGYSNY

>member
-8 SATVLALAFAACS
+8 SAAVLALAFAACS

-30 DAVNDNTQ
+30 DAVNGNTQ

-99 GDKGDKGDQGEQGE
+99 GDKGDKGDQGEQG
-113 QGPQGEPGKDGED
+113 PQGEPGKDGED

-145 GEDGNWYWTLNGELM
+145 GEDGNWYWTLNGALM
-160 TGPDSQP
+160 TDPDGKP
-167 IRANGKD
+167 IRAN

-185 TPQILLGANLPS
+185 TPQILLGDNLPS

-206 KAQANAW
+206 KAQADAW
-213 YLSVDDGATWY
+213 YLSVNDGAEWY

-236 GSTGAD
+236 GSAGAD

-248 KVEISDD
+248 KVETSTDG
-255 KNSVTLTFDDG
+255 NSVTLTFDGG
-266 STLTLPTWQWAQGIK
+266 SILTLPTWQWAQGIE

-317 YVTIGENGT
+317 YVTIGKDGT
-326 ETSHSFTITNG
+326 ETSHSFTITDG
-337 KDGNDGTTSTVEIG
+337 KDGDDGATPTVEIG

-391 EGDDNWKDLG
+391 EGDDDWKDLG

-409 KGDTGEQGPA
+409 KGDTGEQGP
-419 GEEGEDGDSFFQ
+419 EGEDGKDGKDGDSFF
-431 KVDYKKGD
+431 KDAVYNEGD
-439 ASATFTLADGT
+439 ASATFTLAGGT

-463 GEGTGTLILENVET
+463 GDGTGTLILENVET
-477 TIDITLPTGTK
+477 TIDIILPTGTK
-488 AADYT
+488 ADDYT

-509 DIDSRA
+509 DIDSRTTGA
-515 GDAVGGWSVTATLAE
+515 RGWSVTADLETKTVKIT
-530 SSSVTIK
+530 SS
-537 TTQAGTALLR
+537 GGNALLR
-547 VTLIRTD
+547 VTLIRKD

-560 SCAVHSQGYKV
+560 SRVVYSQKYIA
-571 ENNTYTVYTAEGLLA
+571 YTVEGLLA

-598 CTLAANLDLTNTEW
+598 CTLAANLDLTDTEW
-612 TPIGND
+612 TPIGD
-618 ENRYTGIF
+618 YENPYTGTF

-631 TLTELTVDQS
+631 TLTGLTVNQS
-641 GADYIGL
+641 RTDFVGL
-648 FGAIGEGGTVK
+648 FGAIGEGGTIK
-659 NLKLTDV
+659 NLKLTEV
-666 AIKGNTV
+666 AIKGNAV
-673 VGAVAGRNVGTI
+673 VGAVAGISLGTI
-685 ENCSAAGEITGFI
+685 ENCSAAGEITGDNN
-698 TVGGI
+698 VGGI
-703 AGYNDEGT
+703 TGTNDGI
-711 ITNCSAKSSVTG
+711 ITNCSAVSSVTG
-723 SENVGSITGSQ
+723 SGSIGGITGYQ
-734 LNGTIIGCS
+734 FNGTTIDCS
-743 AAGKITGSDK
+743 AAGSVTGSMD
-753 NVGGIAGF
+753 VGGIVGY
-761 QLGGTISY
+761 QIYGTTTD
-769 CHSSST
+769 CHSSAT
-775 VTGYDYVGGVVGQMD
+775 VKGGNDVGGVIGQ
-790 TRIELANKEAVLIAC
+790 IETENKKAVLIAC
-805 SSTGGVKGNEGYSFV
+805 SSTGNVTGDFYA

-857 ITACYWSGEKA
+857 ITACYWSGENA
-868 NGVGNGESSGTTK
+868 NGVGSGDASGTTK
-881 VDNSNVTW
+881 VDGSNVTW
-889 QTAAD
+889 STATTAMNAAIKTWNESNNNACPYHYEQTNGTDNPPVLVD
-894 GMNKALAENGYSNY
+894 GAP
-908 QWEENNGADKETR
+908 Q
-921 PLILVR
+921 
-927 N
+927 

>member
-8 SATVLALAFAACS
+8 SAAVLALAFAACS

-30 DAVNDNTQ
+30 DAVNGNTQ

-99 GDKGDKGDQGEQGE
+99 GDKGDKGDQGEQG
-113 QGPQGEPGKDGED
+113 PQGEPGKDGED

-145 GEDGNWYWTLNGELM
+145 GEDGNWYWTLNGALM
-160 TGPDSQP
+160 TDPDGKP
-167 IRANGKD
+167 IRAN

-206 KAQANAW
+206 KAQADAW
-213 YLSVDDGATWY
+213 YLSVDNGAEWY

-236 GSTGAD
+236 GSAGAD

-248 KVEISDD
+248 KVETSADG
-255 KNSVTLTFDDG
+255 NSVTLTFDDG
-266 STLTLPTWQWAQGIK
+266 STLILPTWKWAKGIEEE
-281 KKIEDL
+281 ITEL

-317 YVTIGENGT
+317 YVTIGEDGK
-326 ETSHSFTITNG
+326 ETSDTFTITNG
-337 KDGNDGTTSTVEIG
+337 KDGDDGATPTVKIG

-377 PTFKIE
+377 PIFKIE

-391 EGDDNWKDLG
+391 EGDDDWKDLG

-463 GEGTGTLILENVET
+463 GEGTGTLILEDTET
-477 TIDITLPTGTK
+477 TIDITLPTGTE
-488 AADYT
+488 ADDYT

-515 GDAVGGWSVTATLAE
+515 IDVNGWSVTADLET
-530 SSSVTIK
+530 K
-537 TTQAGTALLR
+537 TVKITASGGNALLR

-560 SCAVHSQGYKV
+560 SRVVHSQKYI
-571 ENNTYTVYTAEGLLA
+571 VYTAEGLLA

-598 CTLAANLDLTNTEW
+598 CTLAANLDLTDTEW
-612 TPIGND
+612 TPIGDYDNP
-618 ENRYTGIF
+618 YTGTF
-626 DGGGH
+626 DGAGH
-631 TLTELTVDQS
+631 TLTELAINQS
-641 GADYIGL
+641 EANDIGL
-648 FGAIGEGGTVK
+648 FGAIGKGGTVK
-659 NLKLTDV
+659 NLKLTSV
-666 AIKGNTV
+666 AIKGYNW
-673 VGAVAGRNVGTI
+673 VGAVAGSNSGII
-685 ENCSAAGEITGFI
+685 ENCSAAGEITGSSEG
-698 TVGGI
+698 VGGI
-703 AGYNDEGT
+703 AGVNDGI
-711 ITNCSAKSSVTG
+711 ITNCSAASSVTG
-723 SENVGSITGSQ
+723 DRTVGGITGYQFNGTTTGCSATAEITGS
-734 LNGTIIGCS
+734 G
-743 AAGKITGSDK
+743 DW
-753 NVGGIAGF
+753 VGGIIGY
-761 QLGGTISY
+761 QIDGTTAD
-769 CHSSST
+769 CHSSAT
-775 VTGYDYVGGVVGQMD
+775 VKGRNRVGGVIGQ
-790 TRIELANKEAVLIAC
+790 IETENKKAVLIAC
-805 SSTGGVKGNEGYSFV
+805 SSTGDVTSTSNPYSWV
-820 GGVVGIANRNTS
+820 GGVMGAASRNSS
-832 IIACYSTGNVTGTFL
+832 IIACYSTGKVTGSRYT
-847 GGVAGGNYGS
+847 GGVAGGHSGS
-857 ITACYWSGEKA
+857 ITACYWSGENT
-868 NGVGNGESSGTTK
+868 NGVGGGESSGATK
-881 VDNSNVTW
+881 VENDITW
-889 QTAAD
+889 QTAA
-894 GMNKALAENGYSNY
+894 GEMNKALAENGYSNY

>member
-1 MKMKHYV
+1 MKTKHYLSV
-8 SATVLALAFAACS
+8 AAVALALAAC
-21 DDYDDSALW
+21 DNYDDTALW
-30 DAVNDNTQ
+30 NQVNDNTS
-38 RIEALEAWQDEVN
+38 RIEALEQWQDEVN
-51 GNIAALQQLLNT
+51 NNIAALQQLLNT

-137 TPVIGLTQ
+137 TPVIGLKQ
-145 GEDGNWYWTLNGELM
+145 EDGNWYWTLNGELM
-160 TGPDSQP
+160 RDPNGDP
-167 IRANGKD
+167 IRANGEKGD
-174 GEDGDAGTSAP
+174 QGEPGDDGDKGDTGASAP
-185 TPQILLGANLPS
+185 TPQISLGSSLDSNAIIKTDN
-197 DGKVMTDSG
+197 GKKDD
-206 KAQANAW
+206 NAW
-213 YLSVDDGATWY
+213 YLSVDNGATWY

-236 GSTGAD
+236 GSAGAD

-248 KVEISDD
+248 KVETNDNG
-255 KNSVTLTFDDG
+255 NSVTLTFDDG
-266 STLTLPTWQWAQGIK
+266 STLILPTWKWAKVIVEE
-281 KKIEDL
+281 ITEL

-317 YVTIGENGT
+317 YVTVGEDGT

-337 KDGNDGTTSTVEIG
+337 KDGDDGATPTVKIG

-391 EGDDNWKDLG
+391 EGDDDWKDLG

-409 KGDTGEQGPA
+409 KGDTGEQGP
-419 GEEGEDGDSFFQ
+419 EGEDGEDGKNGDSFF
-431 KVDYKKGD
+431 KDADYTEGD
-439 ASATFTLADGT
+439 ASATFTLAGGT

-463 GEGTGTLILENVET
+463 GDGTGTLILENVET
-477 TIDITLPTGTK
+477 TIDITLPTGTE
-488 AADYT
+488 ADDYT

-515 GDAVGGWSVTATLAE
+515 GGVRGWSVTADLETKTVKIT
-530 SSSVTIK
+530 SS
-537 TTQAGTALLR
+537 GGNALLR

-560 SCAVHSQGYKV
+560 SRVVYSQKYIA
-571 ENNTYTVYTAEGLLA
+571 YTAEGLLA

-598 CTLAANLDLTNTEW
+598 CTLAANIDLTDTEW
-612 TPIGND
+612 TPIGNY
-618 ENRYTGIF
+618 ENPYTGTF

-631 TLTELTVDQS
+631 ILTGLTIDQS
-641 GADYIGL
+641 EANYIGL

-659 NLKLTDV
+659 KLKLTGV
-666 AIKGNTV
+666 TIKGRTW
-673 VGAVAGRNVGTI
+673 VGAIAGINSGII
-685 ENCSAAGEITGFI
+685 ENCSAAGEITGSGNN
-698 TVGGI
+698 VGGI
-703 AGYNDEGT
+703 AGYQFNGT
-711 ITNCSAKSSVTG
+711 IT
-723 SENVGSITGSQ
+723 
-734 LNGTIIGCS
+734 GCS
-743 AAGKITGSDK
+743 AACKITGS
-753 NVGGIAGF
+753 V
-761 QLGGTISY
+761 
-769 CHSSST
+769 
-775 VTGYDYVGGVVGQMD
+775 DYVGGIIGYQFNGTTTGCSAVGEITGSRDYVGGITGCQID
-790 TRIELANKEAVLIAC
+790 GTTADCHSSATVTGSNDVGGVIGQIETENKKAVLIAC
-805 SSTGGVKGNEGYSFV
+805 SFTGDVTVTYSRV
-820 GGVVGIANRNTS
+820 GGVVGYSDTNTS
-832 IIACYSTGNVTGTFL
+832 ITACYSTGNVSGEFYN
-847 GGVAGGNYGS
+847 GGVAGANNGS
-857 ITACYWSGEKA
+857 ITACYWSGENA
-868 NGVGNGESSGTTK
+868 NGVGGGNTSGATK
-881 VDNSNVTW
+881 VDNSNITW

-894 GMNKALAENGYSNY
+894 EMNKALAENGYSNY